1 MVGAMA
7 LSRAIA
13 QAAPGLSDE
22 ILTAN
27 RSQLTQQ

>member
-13 QAAPGLSDE
+13 QAASGLSDE